1 MSLLLTVLKLGII
14 YGTTNLRINID
25 IFCRIIAGYVWEGKV
40 LANIWFF
47 NLGYI
52 SGIKALQFSQDFKL
66 GLYCGVHFHV
76 FIATYLLM

>member
-1 MSLLLTVLKLGII
+1 MQLGII

-25 IFCRIIAGYVWEGKV
+25 VFCRVVAGYIWEGKV

-52 SGIKALQFSQDFKL
+52 SGIKALNFSQDLKL
-66 GLYCGVHFHV
+66 GLYCGVGQTHTLSFSRH
-76 FIATYLLM
+76 